1 MGCDL
6 FFFTHLEVPI
16 QQFAEVVGLDPQQ
29 VLVHFPFLVAAGD
42 GQVGEDVLRQKAV
55 GERFRIGMVVF
66 VDLVDVLFHFVDD
79 ELHLAWCVFGVILAC
94 GGGVGL
100 RIEKCWLRD
109 GVLRRCDCTER
120 SRWVRTVKRQ
130 DKLDA
135 GE

>member
-1 MGCDL
+1 MDFPLL
-6 FFFTHLEVPI
+6 F
-16 QQFAEVVGLDPQQ
+16 
-29 VLVHFPFLVAAGD
+29 AAGD